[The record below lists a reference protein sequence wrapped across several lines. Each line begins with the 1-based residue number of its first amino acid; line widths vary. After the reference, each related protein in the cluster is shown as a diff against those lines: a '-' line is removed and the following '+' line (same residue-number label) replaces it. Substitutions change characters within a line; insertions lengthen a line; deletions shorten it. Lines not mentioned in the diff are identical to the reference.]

1 MRIYELFHEVI
12 VKFAPMDSVQAG
24 TLKND
29 AAAKYGKLLDSAET
43 IVQQNE
49 ATRALNEQNKDNP
62 EWTPK
67 QETPLTMV
75 QKAVWFSNQWWARYV
90 FAILFIVI
98 VPMIRNYING
108 QKDEPE
114 DEEQSMLERFMEFER
129 LNKRS

>member
-1 MRIYELFHEVI
+1 MRIYELLHEVI

-67 QETPLTMV
+67 QETPLTRV

-98 VPMIRNYING
+98 VPMIKNYING

>member
-1 MRIYELFHEVI
+1 
-12 VKFAPMDSVQAG
+12 
-24 TLKND
+24 
-29 AAAKYGKLLDSAET
+29 
-43 IVQQNE
+43 
-49 ATRALNEQNKDNP
+49 
-62 EWTPK
+62 
-67 QETPLTMV
+67 MV